1 MKKTAYSLTALLAA
15 AGSASAAN
23 ILSPGD
29 PIIAIGLVGSGS
41 SYPGGEA
48 PANVLDGNPS
58 TKYLNFAEERSGFI
72 VTPGSPTIA
81 SSIVFTTANDAP
93 ERDPASF
100 SIWGTNDAIRSVD
113 NSLGNQENWTP
124 ILTNSALSLPT
135 TRLTAGTPVDFTNS
149 LAFSSYRV
157 TFDTVR
163 DAIAANS
170 MQIGDVQLF
179 TGAGGTGSTILSSG
193 MSILAIDLD
202 DGVATSGFPGAENPS
217 LAIDGDPGTKYL
229 NFGGDQTGFIVT
241 PSVGASIVDG
251 FTITTAN
258 DSPGRDP
265 VGYTLFGTNDPITSA
280 ENSGGTNENWVVIQ
294 SGTLSPPSERF
305 AEYGATIDGNNTF
318 YTSYRFDV
326 DSVGG
331 EPLMQFAEIQFDGRI
346 PEPSSAIL
354 ALVGLLP
361 VLRRRR

>member
-1 MKKTAYSLTALLAA
+1 MKTYAHSLTALLVA

-41 SYPGGEA
+41 NYPGGEA
-48 PANVLDGNPS
+48 PSNVIDGDSS

-100 SIWGTNDAIRSVD
+100 SIWGTNDTIRSGD
-113 NSLGNQENWTP
+113 NSLGNQESWTP
-124 ILTNSALSLPT
+124 ILTNTALNLPT
-135 TRLTAGTPVDFTNS
+135 ERFTAGAPVDFTNS

-163 DAIAANS
+163 DAIFANS
-170 MQIGDVQLF
+170 MQIADVQLF
-179 TGAGGTGSTILSSG
+179 TGLGGTGSTILSSG
-193 MSILAIDLD
+193 MSILAIDMD
-202 DGVATSGFPGAENPS
+202 DGVVTSSFPGGENPS

-241 PSVGASIVDG
+241 PSVGASIVDS

-258 DSPGRDP
+258 DAPGRDP
-265 VGYTLFGTNDPITSA
+265 VGYTLFGTNDPITSG
-280 ENSGGTNENWVVIQ
+280 ENSGGTDENWVVIQ
-294 SGTLSPPSERF
+294 SGTLTPPSERF
-305 AEYGATIDGNNTF
+305 TEYGATIDGNDTF

-326 DSVGG
+326 DTVGG
-331 EPLMQFAEIQFDGRI
+331 EPLMQFAEIQFEGRI
-346 PEPSSAIL
+346 PEPSSAVL
-354 ALVGLLP
+354 ALLGVLP
-361 VLRRRR
+361 LLRRRR

>member
-1 MKKTAYSLTALLAA
+1 MKATVHSLTALLLA
-15 AGSASAAN
+15 AGSASAVN
-23 ILSPGD
+23 ILSPSD
-29 PIIAIGLVGSGS
+29 SIIAIGLVGSGS
-41 SYPGGEA
+41 NYPGGEA
-48 PANVLDGNPS
+48 PSSVIDGDSS

-100 SIWGTNDAIRSVD
+100 SIWGTNDTIRSGD
-113 NSLGNQENWTP
+113 NSLGNQESWTP
-124 ILTNSALSLPT
+124 ILTNTALNLPT
-135 TRLTAGTPVDFTNS
+135 DRFSPGAPVDFTNS

-170 MQIGDVQLF
+170 MQIADVQLF
-179 TGAGGTGSTILSSG
+179 TGLGGTGSTILSSG
-193 MSILAIDLD
+193 MSILAIDQD
-202 DGVATSGFPGAENPS
+202 VVPTSSFPGGENPS
-217 LAIDGDPGTKYL
+217 LAIDGDPNTKYL

-241 PSVGASIVDG
+241 PSVGASIVDS

-258 DSPGRDP
+258 DAPGRDP
-265 VGYTLFGTNDPITSA
+265 VGYTLYGTNDSITSS
-280 ENSGGTNENWVVIQ
+280 ENSGGTDENWVVIQ
-294 SGTLSPPSERF
+294 SGTLTPPDERF
-305 AEYGATIDGNNTF
+305 TEYGATIEGNSTF

-326 DSVGG
+326 DTVGG
-331 EPLMQFAEIQFDGRI
+331 ETLMQFAEIQFGGRI

-354 ALVGLLP
+354 ALLGVLP
-361 VLRRRR
+361 LIRRRR